1 MLLGE
6 ADMKSAVAGSSLL
19 LLAALAVPA
28 DAAGQSLAHKARAVL
43 DAHCHRCHGQQGAV
57 EGGMNY
63 VLDRDKL
70 VARKKV
76 VPGKPDLSPLFLKM
90 SSGKMPP
97 PGQQPRPG
105 AADIALVR
113 QWIEAGAPGTQPAA
127 PRPLVTEVALDDL
140 LLDDLDKR
148 EPRARRFTRYFS
160 LAPLANAGAG
170 PDELQTYR
178 NALAKLLNSLS
189 WHPRITLPR
198 PVDAGGLLLAI
209 DLRDFQWDANLWNRL
224 LAAYPYGAVHDTA
237 AARAVLVATASRM
250 PCVRLDWFVASAC
263 RPPLYYDL
271 LQIPANAAE
280 LERQLRVDVTLNI
293 QQERVARCG
302 FNGSGISRNNRV
314 LERHDAQNGAYW
326 RTYDFAAVPENL
338 VDRNLLLP
346 DRRNVFAYPLGP
358 GLTDNTFQ
366 HAGGEIIFNLPNGLH
381 GFMLVNANNQRID
394 KGPIDIVSDPKRPD
408 RAVEPGVSCMAC
420 HYRGINPKDDQVRD
434 HVQKNAKAFSR
445 ADRDLINALYVPKA
459 KMKALMDEDAER
471 FRAAVEKTGNKIT
484 AAEPVLAMTLR
495 YEADVDL
502 PTLAAEAGLRP
513 EELQPRLASSENLA
527 RNLGPL
533 KVPGGTVARQVV
545 VQGFVDVIREFRL
558 GTPFQPGVT
567 GPPLPDNTGD
577 ADPLEA
583 QSSPANAAAFS
594 PDGRLAAFAS
604 ADRTVRLYD
613 IEAGRDLRR
622 FIGHTASVW
631 CVAFSPDGTRLLS
644 GGKDGTVR
652 LWEVETGAELRR
664 FEGHGDL
671 VTSVAFSPDGRR
683 ALSAGYDHEVI
694 LWDLEKGVA
703 VPGFAFS
710 GALRYL
716 NHVAF
721 SPDGKSALV
730 CGGRTVCLLDA
741 ATGQVERRFEGHAAA
756 VVSATFS
763 ADANQVLSGGDD
775 RTLRL
780 WDRASGKETR
790 VFTGHEGFVKGVA
803 FSPDGKQVLS
813 GATDATVRLW
823 DAATGKELKVFRKHA
838 EPVAAVAFI
847 EQGSQTLSV
856 SRDAEVSVWRLGK
869 VAAVPPRADP
879 PAAVETP
886 RTKGE
891 LRPSA
896 VISVGG
902 TIAGMHLSPDR
913 RWLFYLNLT
922 AGAVGKVDA
931 QTARRVKVLRL
942 AEGTE
947 TLSLTPGGK
956 TLVATAPAADK
967 QGHSLIQVIDPAKL
981 ELRKSFAVPVAVYD
995 AAAGDG
1001 GVVFVSGA
1009 AGDWTDIA
1017 AVDWNKQAVVARW
1030 GGVWTRS
1037 LLQLSRDQR
1046 RLYYSSQ
1053 GVTPGKLEALVL
1065 PVKFDEQP
1073 VTYKASLP
1081 PQQPLGGDFVLSPD
1095 GRFLLCKTG
1104 TVVRLTASREGDL
1117 QYHGSIK
1124 SFLSAVVD
1132 PDLAAAFVLTRDG
1145 LLEHYS
1151 YPDFRLQ
1158 ASYRLPLTPYQTV
1171 CDGKEGRLYVAGID
1185 PKSVG
1190 DRPRARGHGDIH
1202 VYLLKDFPGAGVGA
1216 RP

>member
-1 MLLGE
+1 
-6 ADMKSAVAGSSLL
+6 
-19 LLAALAVPA
+19 
-28 DAAGQSLAHKARAVL
+28 
-43 DAHCHRCHGQQGAV
+43 
-57 EGGMNY
+57 
-63 VLDRDKL
+63 
-70 VARKKV
+70 
-76 VPGKPDLSPLFLKM
+76 
-90 SSGKMPP
+90 MPP
-97 PGQQPRPG
+97 PGEQPRPS
-105 AADIALVR
+105 AADVAVLR
-113 QWIEAGAPGTQPAA
+113 QWIEAGAPGTQAVVE
-127 PRPLVTEVALDDL
+127 RPPVTEAELYDL
-140 LLDDLDKR
+140 ILADLDKQ

-170 PDELQTYR
+170 PDEMQTYR

-198 PVDAGGLLLAI
+198 AVDNGGLLLAI

-224 LAAYPYGAVHDTA
+224 LAAYPYGAVQDTA
-237 AARAVLVATASRM
+237 AARAVLVGTATRM

-263 RPPLYYDL
+263 RPPLYYEL
-271 LQIPANAAE
+271 LQIPGNAAD

-326 RTYDFAAVPENL
+326 RTYDFNAVPENL

-346 DRRNVFAYPLGP
+346 DRRNLFAYPLGP

-445 ADRDLINALYVPKA
+445 ADRDLIFALYVPKE

-471 FRAAVEKTGNKIT
+471 FRLAIEKTGNRIT

-495 YEADVDL
+495 YEADMDL
-502 PTLAAEAGLRP
+502 STLAAEAGVRA
-513 EELQPRLASSENLA
+513 EDLQPRLASSENLA
-527 RNLGPL
+527 RNLGAL
-533 KVPGGTVARQVV
+533 KVAGGTVARQVV
-545 VQGFVDVIREFRL
+545 VQGFVDVIKEFRL

-577 ADPLEA
+577 ADPLEG

-604 ADRTVRLYD
+604 ADKSVRLHD
-613 IEAGRDLRR
+613 VDAGRDVRR

-664 FEGHGDL
+664 LEGHGDL
-671 VTSVAFSPDGRR
+671 VASVAFSPDGRR
-683 ALSAGYDHEVI
+683 ALSAGYDHEVF

-710 GALRYL
+710 NVLRHV

-730 CGGRTVCLLDA
+730 CGGRTVCLIDA
-741 ATGQVERRFEGHAAA
+741 AGGQVLRRLEGHTGA
-756 VVSATFS
+756 VVSAAFS
-763 ADANQVLSGGDD
+763 ADGKQVLSGGDD

-780 WDRASGKETR
+780 WDAATGKDVR
-790 VFTGHEGFVKGVA
+790 VFTGHEGFVKSVA
-803 FSPDGKQVLS
+803 LSPDGRQALS

-823 DAATGKELKVFRKHA
+823 DAASGKEVKVFRKHA

-847 EQGSQTLSV
+847 DQGSQTLSV
-856 SRDAEVSVWRLGK
+856 SRDAELRVWRLGK
-869 VAAVPPRADP
+869 VVSAPRPADP
-879 PAAVETP
+879 PPAVEP
-886 RTKGE
+886 PGFKGE
-891 LRPSA
+891 WRPSA
-896 VISVGG
+896 VLSVGG
-902 TIAGMHLSPDR
+902 AIAGMHLSPDR

-922 AGAVGKVDA
+922 AGAVGKVDT

-942 AEGTE
+942 AEGTD
-947 TLSLTPGGK
+947 TLSLTPDGK
-956 TLVATAPAADK
+956 TLVASAPAADK
-967 QGHSLIQVIDPAKL
+967 SGHSLIQIIDPQKL
-981 ELRKSFAVPVAVYD
+981 ELRKSFAAPVAVYD
-995 AAAGDG
+995 AVAGDG
-1001 GVVFVSGA
+1001 GVVFVSGS

-1037 LLQLSRDQR
+1037 LVHLSRDQR

-1053 GVTPGKLEALVL
+1053 GVTPGTLEALVL
-1065 PVKFDEQP
+1065 PAKFDEQP
-1073 VTYKASLP
+1073 ITYKAALP

-1104 TVVRLTASREGDL
+1104 TVVRLGASRESDL
-1117 QYHGSIK
+1117 QFHGSIK
-1124 SFLSAVVD
+1124 PFLTAAVE
-1132 PDLAAAFVLTRDG
+1132 PDLSAAFVLTRDG
-1145 LLEHYS
+1145 LVEHYS
-1151 YPDFRLQ
+1151 YPDFRSLG
-1158 ASYRLPLTPYQTV
+1158 SYRAGVAPFQV
-1171 CDGKEGRLYVAGID
+1171 ICDGKGGRLFVAGID
-1185 PKSVG
+1185 PKTVA
-1190 DRPRARGHGDIH
+1190 DHPRARGHGDLF
-1202 VYLLKDFPGAGVGA
+1202 VYDLKDVPGASPA
-1216 RP
+1216 TRP